1 MEDGQTGRQ
10 SVGVHKHNQSS
21 IMVEPGDGGVGDTRS
36 SSLTFG
42 DEEIEREDDEN
53 DASGLP
59 SRRRNRTEKCLE
71 DR

>member
-36 SSLTFG
+36 SSLTLG
-42 DEEIEREDDEN
+42 DE
-53 DASGLP
+53 
-59 SRRRNRTEKCLE
+59 T
-71 DR
+71 